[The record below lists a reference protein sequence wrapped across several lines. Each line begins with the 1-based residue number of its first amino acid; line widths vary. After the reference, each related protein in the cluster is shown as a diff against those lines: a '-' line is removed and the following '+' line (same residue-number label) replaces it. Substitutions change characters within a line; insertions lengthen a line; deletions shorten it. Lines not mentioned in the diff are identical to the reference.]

1 MIPVYAPSLVTP
13 SPSGGDGLPLNSR
26 NNGAGACDYCHDEDV
41 AGAPVDIY
49 QNSDTHHNTGVFKNE
64 VGVVNGNTCFW
75 CHNVL
80 PPTNDAVDIRVCEGC
95 HGYESLHNI
104 AIDSDT
110 GCLFGDPGC
119 EVVIGGETAG
129 YSHVGNDSDC
139 WGCHGFLQASAPGA
153 GPATPFIGGTDVL
166 SLTTGTDRAVTL
178 TGSAL
183 TNLVGTF
190 QWTSD
195 VTMTGADGSSVT
207 LTPESLTSNQLAV
220 TIPATTAPGNYTL
233 RAVKGAN
240 AESNPVV
247 IAVLPEV
254 TITDSTCNRKKGL
267 LTITGSGFGDKPAGT
282 DAYINV
288 EINGRSVDITSWSD
302 TLITASIS
310 GCANNADITVNA
322 LMGSATSG
330 GSNGSGKPAKPCK
343 GKGCNK

>member
-1 MIPVYAPSLVTP
+1 
-13 SPSGGDGLPLNSR
+13 
-26 NNGAGACDYCHDEDV
+26 
-41 AGAPVDIY
+41 
-49 QNSDTHHNTGVFKNE
+49 
-64 VGVVNGNTCFW
+64 
-75 CHNVL
+75 
-80 PPTNDAVDIRVCEGC
+80 
-95 HGYESLHNI
+95 
-104 AIDSDT
+104 
-110 GCLFGDPGC
+110 
-119 EVVIGGETAG
+119 
-129 YSHVGNDSDC
+129 
-139 WGCHGFLQASAPGA
+139 
-153 GPATPFIGGTDVL
+153 
-166 SLTTGTDRAVTL
+166 
-178 TGSAL
+178 
-183 TNLVGTF
+183 
-190 QWTSD
+190 
-195 VTMTGADGSSVT
+195 
-207 LTPESLTSNQLAV
+207 
-220 TIPATTAPGNYTL
+220 
-233 RAVKGAN
+233 VKGAN